1 MKDLFVEITP
11 QRAGELIEKI
21 SKFIAERHMAPAAIM
36 AIESLRPLHS
46 ISSQL
51 MYFMLP
57 IAEILFDS
65 KGYQEFAAMLDN
77 DEYVSMLVKRIDEI
91 DEEMHS
97 EERRQAAIL
106 RNRKRNQLR
115 QWFKRIIYK

>member
-57 IAEILFDS
+57 IAT
-65 KGYQEFAAMLDN
+65 
-77 DEYVSMLVKRIDEI
+77 
-91 DEEMHS
+91 
-97 EERRQAAIL
+97 
-106 RNRKRNQLR
+106 RNLQPCWTTMNM
-115 QWFKRIIYK
+115 